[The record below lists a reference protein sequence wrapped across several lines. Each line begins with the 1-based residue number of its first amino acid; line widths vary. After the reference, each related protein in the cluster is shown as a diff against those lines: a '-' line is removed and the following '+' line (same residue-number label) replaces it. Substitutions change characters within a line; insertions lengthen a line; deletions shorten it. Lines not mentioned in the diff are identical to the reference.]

1 MREVNCLVQRPLDA
15 ASLAASPNEHATAL
29 SSDDIKQQMCR
40 QDRLS
45 VEIAVEWAHLGG
57 D

>member
-1 MREVNCLVQRPLDA
+1 MGEVNCRVQCPLDPP
-15 ASLAASPNEHATAL
+15 LAASPNEQGTAV
-29 SSDDIKQQMCR
+29 SSDEVRPSMCR
-40 QDRLS
+40 QERLS